1 MGFLWNDNNKDLNAK
16 SKGITKD
23 ESSPPATVELPKES
37 KTSYLKTNLK
47 HILKMSASGESA
59 DGCPILNPNKGKE
72 VVDEPELVHNDSTI
86 INSTNN
92 MPDLRNAKQSWQKLD
107 LPKEREIST
116 IPKNDGSL
124 WEYPSPQQMY
134 NAMVR
139 KGKIDSI
146 TGQEI
151 PEEDVESMVDVH
163 NFLNELCWQ
172 EIVHWESITQN
183 LKDSDLK
190 LVKFTGRPNDLTPRA
205 RFYHE
210 LSKIFPNTIA
220 GNLPFDRH
228 DWFVKRNNGQMIRYV
243 IDFYE
248 QPDDEITGEPVF
260 SCDIRPGLDNFSNC
274 KDRFVRYWFS
284 KE

>member
-1 MGFLWNDNNKDLNAK
+1 MGLLWNNNNKALADKKCNISAT
-16 SKGITKD
+16 ID
-23 ESSPPATVELPKES
+23 EVTPPATLEVPKES
-37 KTSYLKTNLK
+37 KSSYIKANLK
-47 HILKMSASGESA
+47 HILKMSVSGESA
-59 DGCPILNPNKGKE
+59 DGCPVLNPNKNKKVDEAEPVHNE
-72 VVDEPELVHNDSTI
+72 VV
-86 INSTNN
+86 INPTNN

-139 KGKIDSI
+139 KGKIDSV
-146 TGQEI
+146 TGKEI
-151 PEEDVESMVDVH
+151 PEEDVESMVNVH

-172 EIVHWESITQN
+172 EIIEWEASTQDF
-183 LKDSDLK
+183 KDPELK

-205 RFYHE
+205 RFYNE
-210 LSKIFPNTIA
+210 LSKLFPEKIS

-228 DWFVKRNNGQMIRYV
+228 DWFVKRGNGQMVRYV

-248 QPDDEITGEPVF
+248 LPDDEITGEPIF
-260 SCDIRPGLDNFSNC
+260 SCDIRPGIDNFSNC
-274 KDRFVRYWFS
+274 KDRFKKYWLK

>member
-1 MGFLWNDNNKDLNAK
+1 MGFLWNDNNKQLSGK
-16 SKGITKD
+16 SAVSSD
-23 ESSPPATVELPKES
+23 ESGAPATVELPKES
-37 KTSYLKTNLK
+37 KSSYIKSNLK
-47 HILKMSASGESA
+47 HILQMSASGQSA
-59 DGCPILNPNKGKE
+59 DGCPVLNPNKKKE
-72 VVDEPELVHNDSTI
+72 VDEPESVHDIASLNPS
-86 INSTNN
+86 NN
-92 MPDLRNAKQSWQKLD
+92 MPDLRNAKQSWQKID
-107 LPKEREIST
+107 LPTEREIST

-139 KGKIDSI
+139 KGKIDSV

-151 PEEDVESMVDVH
+151 PEEDVESMVNVH

-172 EIVHWESITQN
+172 EIINWETITQN
-183 LKDSDLK
+183 FKDPELK

-210 LSKIFPNTIA
+210 LSKIFPDKIS
-220 GNLPFDRH
+220 GVLPFDRH
-228 DWFVKRNNGQMIRYV
+228 DWYVKRGNGDLVRYV

-248 QPDDEITGEPVF
+248 QPDDALTGEPVF

-274 KDRFVRYWFS
+274 KDRFKRYWFGGN
-284 KE
+284 